1 MFHICDWGKSALAG
15 LPMTTLVIRQDLDSA
30 RIDVLSDDA
39 LEAADEAGELDGNQ
53 HYVDL
58 STATWADV
66 VYALAEER
74 RLIRELEEA
83 ADPGD
88 LEESLCEAR
97 DPEDER
103 EALWHLDVGVAAPV
117 IALNALGAHTAL
129 SCNGGV
135 FGGKH
140 LRDCPSVR
148 FYPRH
153 APLEGLLEA
162 ARASG
167 VGLIEEEGRAL
178 LYARSVHD
186 LQRFAEELLARFG
199 D

>member
-1 MFHICDWGKSALAG
+1 MFHICLGSKSALAN
-15 LPMTTLVIRQDLDSA
+15 LLMTLVIRQDLDAA
-30 RIDVLSDDA
+30 RLDDLSDHA
-39 LEAADEAGELDGNQ
+39 LEAADEAGELDGNH
-53 HYVDL
+53 HYIDL
-58 STATWADV
+58 STATWSDV
-66 VYALAEER
+66 AYALAEEE
-74 RLIRELEEA
+74 RLIRELEDA

-88 LEESLCEAR
+88 LEASLCEAR
-97 DPEDER
+97 DLEDER
-103 EALWHLDVGVAAPV
+103 EALWHLDVGVASPV
-117 IALNALGAHTAL
+117 MALNAVGAHTAL

-140 LRDCPSVR
+140 LRDCPSIR

-153 APLEGLLEA
+153 APLDGLLEA

-178 LYARSVHD
+178 LYAGSVQD
-186 LQRFAEELLARFG
+186 LQRFARELLARFG